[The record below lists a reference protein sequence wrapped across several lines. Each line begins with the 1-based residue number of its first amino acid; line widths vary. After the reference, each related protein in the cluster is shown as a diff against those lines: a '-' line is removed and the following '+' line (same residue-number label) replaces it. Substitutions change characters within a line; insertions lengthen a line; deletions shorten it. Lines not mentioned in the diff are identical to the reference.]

1 MGGSKGEGRKER
13 RMVFLLFGLVEN
25 ELSERNERDH
35 IRSEEL
41 CFWLKMHSRKRNC
54 LGKVKGTRRRGKKL
68 VFPSFGWLK
77 MHDKVG
83 FLSDKDLFSFGKV
96 GAGGEK

>member
-41 CFWLKMHSRKRNC
+41 CFWLKMHGRKMNC
-54 LGKVKGTRRRGKKL
+54 L
-68 VFPSFGWLK
+68 
-77 MHDKVG
+77 
-83 FLSDKDLFSFGKV
+83 
-96 GAGGEK
+96 